1 MKLNT
6 HKLLT
11 LLLLI
16 SITLL
21 TSCQKPEAQEEGK
34 ETIHKEGTEL
44 PVTKLANMKSGAE
57 FYFSPDG
64 KSMIGNA
71 KYDGDSSHQV
81 YTINIDGTDLKKI
94 NKVFEIINEAGEKIS
109 KSGETACSYYYPDG
123 KKLIWTST
131 QDHLN
136 LPKGNFSDPRD
147 YPTGAEL
154 YSSDL
159 DGGNVV
165 RLTNNKYYDA
175 EVSVSPN
182 GKKILFTRSIDGKC
196 DLWIMNVDGTNE
208 HQITFTEEWQ
218 EGGSFYLKDDVIIYR
233 AWERKSEG
241 QRGMPMTIFTIKDD
255 GTDLKQITHDDGT
268 NWAPHPAHDGDHF
281 VFIKVLPP
289 MNFEIYLMSI
299 KTGKQTRLTYNEA
312 FDGFPVFSPDGKTLA
327 FSSNRDE
334 EKGVRNLAPYFM
346 DISSLGIGSN

>member
-1 MKLNT
+1 MKSRIQ
-6 HKLLT
+6 KSI
-11 LLLLI
+11 LLLLM
-16 SITLL
+16 ITIINLL
-21 TSCQKPEAQEEGK
+21 GCSKTEAPKEEKKEEGK
-34 ETIHKEGTEL
+34 EL
-44 PVTKLANMKSGAE
+44 PVTKLKNMQSGAE

-71 KYDGDSSHQV
+71 KYEGDESHQV
-81 YTINIDGTDLKKI
+81 YTINIDGTNLKKI
-94 NKVFEIINEAGEKIS
+94 NET
-109 KSGETACSYYYPDG
+109 GETACSYYYPDG
-123 KKLIWTST
+123 NKLIWTST
-131 QDHLN
+131 HDNLD
-136 LPKGNFSDPRD
+136 LPKGDFSDPRD

-154 YSSDL
+154 YSSEL

-175 EVSVSPN
+175 EVSVSPD
-182 GKKILFTRSIDGKC
+182 GKKILFTRSVHGKC
-196 DLWIMNVDGTNE
+196 DLWIMNVDGTDE

-218 EGGSFYLKDDVIIYR
+218 EGGSFYLKDDIIIFR

-299 KTGKQTRLTYNEA
+299 KTGKQTRLTYNKA
-312 FDGFPVFSPDGKTLA
+312 FDGFPVFSPDGKTIA
-327 FSSNRDE
+327 FSSNRNE
-334 EKGVRNLAPYFM
+334 EKGVRNLSPYFM
-346 DISSLGIGSN
+346 DISSLNLGSK

>member
-1 MKLNT
+1 MKSRIQ
-6 HKLLT
+6 KLFLI
-11 LLLLI
+11 LLMITIINLLGC
-16 SITLL
+16 SKT
-21 TSCQKPEAQEEGK
+21 EAPREEKKEEGK
-34 ETIHKEGTEL
+34 EL
-44 PVTKLANMKSGAE
+44 PVTKLKNMKSGAE

-71 KYDGDSSHQV
+71 KYEGDKSHKI
-81 YTINIDGTDLKKI
+81 YTINVDGTDLKKI
-94 NKVFEIINEAGEKIS
+94 NGD
-109 KSGETACSYYYPDG
+109 GETACSYYYPDG

-131 QDHLN
+131 HDNLD
-136 LPKGNFSDPRD
+136 LPKGDFSDPRD

-159 DGGNVV
+159 DGGNIV

-175 EVSVSPN
+175 EVSVSPD
-182 GKKILFTRSIDGKC
+182 GKKILFTRSVDGKC
-196 DLWIMNVDGTNE
+196 DLWIMNVDGTDE

-218 EGGSFYLKDDVIIYR
+218 EGGSFYLKDDIIIYR

-255 GTDLKQITHDDGT
+255 GTELKQITHDDGT

-299 KTGKQTRLTYNEA
+299 KTGKQTRLTFNKA
-312 FDGFPVFSPDGKTLA
+312 FDGFPVFSPDGKTIA

-334 EKGVRNLAPYFM
+334 EKGVRNLSPYFM
-346 DISSLGIGSN
+346 DISSLNLGPQE